1 MTYQNKTIKRHVR
14 GNWFARVRF
23 GKKVISVYGKTKI
36 DCYDKLKLVVD
47 RIEQEKVIS
56 SANRY
61 LEKVNGLIPQNYI
74 QVANTQVMTENKQ
87 AQSFTLQEWFD
98 EWLNSYKV
106 GRVRPAS
113 ITAFKRAFKNFEPL
127 HNTDIKNISSLM
139 LSKEMNKISGQ
150 GMKTQVCNLAQQ
162 MFKVAFNNRLIEFNP
177 AGNFTMPKYKAVGK
191 KIALTQEQEQK
202 LIDLC
207 LKDPDQYAPFIVCCL
222 QGLRKG
228 EMLALRPNDLN
239 FEQNTLR
246 VDESYDEN
254 YPDDLMTKNRD
265 SMRTMP
271 MFEITKQVLLKYADY
286 PPQERIFTS
295 KTAVLYKRLAKLL
308 KQSDLP
314 KITIHEL
321 RHTFISRCHEKGID
335 EIIVQ
340 RWVGH
345 AIGSAMTKAVYTHI
359 SNDTEKSYIAKM
371 NGNDNDK
378 SQN

>member
-1 MTYQNKTIKRHVR
+1 MTYQGKIIKRHVR

-23 GKKVISVYGKTKI
+23 GEKVISIYGRTKT

-47 RIEQEKVIS
+47 RIEQEKVFA

-61 LEKVNGLIPQNYI
+61 LEKVNGLIPQNFV
-74 QVANTQVMTENKQ
+74 QVATPQAESKQ
-87 AQSFTLQEWFD
+87 QSFTLQEWFD

-113 ITAFKRAFKNFEPL
+113 ITAFKRAFKNYNEL
-127 HNTDIKNISSLM
+127 HDTDIKDISSLM
-139 LSKEMNKISGQ
+139 LSKAINAVSGQ

-177 AGNFTMPKYKAVGK
+177 ASNFTMPKYKAVGK
-191 KIALTQEQEQK
+191 KKALTKEQEK
-202 LIDLC
+202 IFIDLC
-207 LKDPDQYAPFIVCCL
+207 LQDPNKYAPFIVCCL

-228 EMLALRPNDLN
+228 EMLALRPNDLDFAN
-239 FEQNTLR
+239 NTLR
-246 VDESYDEN
+246 VDESYDEH

-271 MFEITKQVLLKYADY
+271 MFEITKQVLLKYADL
-286 PPQERIFTS
+286 PPNERIFTK
-295 KTAVLYKRLAKLL
+295 KTHALYKVLAKLL
-308 KQSDLP
+308 KQSDQLP

-321 RHTFISRCHEKGID
+321 RHTFISRCHERGID

-345 AIGSAMTKAVYTHI
+345 AVGSAMTKSVYTHI
-359 SNDTEKSYIAKM
+359 ATDTERQYIAKM
-371 NGNDNDK
+371 NGNDNESHK
-378 SQN
+378 NSN

>member
-1 MTYQNKTIKRHVR
+1 MTYQNKTIKKHVR

-23 GKKVISVYGKTKI
+23 GNKVISIYGRTKI
-36 DCYDKLKLVVD
+36 DCHDKLKLVVD
-47 RIEQEKVIS
+47 KIEQEKVIA
-56 SANRY
+56 SARKY
-61 LEKVNGLIPQNYI
+61 LEKLNGLIPQNYL
-74 QVANTQVMTENKQ
+74 QMTTPQAESKQ
-87 AQSFTLQEWFD
+87 AQSFTFQEWFD

-113 ITAFKRAFKNFEPL
+113 ITAFKRAFKNFHEL

-162 MFKVAFNNRLIEFNP
+162 MFRVAFNNRLIEFNP

-191 KIALTQEQEQK
+191 KIALTVSQEK
-202 LIDLC
+202 TLIDLC

-246 VDESYDEN
+246 IDESYDEN

-271 MFEITKQVLLKYADY
+271 MFEITKQVLLKYKDH
-286 PPQERIFTS
+286 PPNERLFTM
-295 KTAVLYKRLAKLL
+295 KNAVLYNMLAKLL

-314 KITIHEL
+314 KITVHEL
-321 RHTFISRCHEKGID
+321 RHTLKFNTILLLFRISVCFTYVLGLWNVECG
-335 EIIVQ
+335 
-340 RWVGH
+340 W
-345 AIGSAMTKAVYTHI
+345 
-359 SNDTEKSYIAKM
+359 
-371 NGNDNDK
+371 
-378 SQN
+378 